1 MNRTLP
7 IVLQAFICVFV
18 VLFLESPGTPLG
30 LILKGFTGLCVL
42 ILLKVAYNKMVF
54 PGTLLGTVFCGL
66 AWWFA
71 PGWPMY
77 LFIVLFLGNLLV
89 TCKTAEVFYNRPG

>member
-1 MNRTLP
+1 MNRMLP

-18 VLFLESPGTPLG
+18 VLLLELPGTPAG
-30 LILKGFTGLCVL
+30 SILKGFAGLCVL
-42 ILLKVAYNKMVF
+42 VLLKVAYNKMVL

-77 LFIVLFLGNLLV
+77 LFMVLFLGNLFV
-89 TCKTAEVFYNRPG
+89 TCKTAEAFYRRPG

>member
-1 MNRTLP
+1 MNQTLP
-7 IVLQAFICVFV
+7 IVLQGFICVFV
-18 VLFLESPGTPLG
+18 VLALQSPGTTAG
-30 LILKGFTGLCVL
+30 MILKGFAGLCVL
-42 ILLKVAYNKMVF
+42 VLLKVAYNKMVL

-77 LFIVLFLGNLLV
+77 LFIVLFLGNLFV
-89 TCKTAEVFYNRPG
+89 TCKTAEAFYGRHG